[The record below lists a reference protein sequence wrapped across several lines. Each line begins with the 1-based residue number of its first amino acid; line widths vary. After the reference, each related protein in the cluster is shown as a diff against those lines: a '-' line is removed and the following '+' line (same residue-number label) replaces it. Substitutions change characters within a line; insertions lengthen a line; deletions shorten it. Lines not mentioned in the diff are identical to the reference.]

1 MKNKNYALAAAFMLL
16 QAVSCTNA
24 TEKNTETQQKT
35 QENAVPEAQVQVSD
49 SLLSAQTKLV
59 LTALKAKDYQTL
71 AGYIHPTLGVVF
83 SPYSYIDTTKS
94 VAFKAATFVAQCQ
107 DKALKTW
114 GSYDG
119 SGEPILL
126 SAENYMKEFGYSA
139 DFLNADSLALNK
151 TVAKGNSLNNIKE
164 AFGGCYFTESYFAGK
179 NPKFNGMD
187 WSSLRLVYKLYENKL
202 YLVAIVH
209 NQWTT

>member
-1 MKNKNYALAAAFMLL
+1 MKNKNYALAAAFMLF

-24 TEKNTETQQKT
+24 TEKNTETQQKN
-35 QENAVPEAQVQVSD
+35 QENAQPEAQVQVSD

-83 SPYSYIDTTKS
+83 SPYSYIDTAKS

-107 DKALKTW
+107 EKAPINW

-151 TVAKGNSLNNIKE
+151 TIAKGNSPNNIKE
-164 AFGGCYFTESYFAGK
+164 VFGGCYFTESYFAGK

-187 WSSLRLVYKLYENKL
+187 WSSLLLVYKMYENKL